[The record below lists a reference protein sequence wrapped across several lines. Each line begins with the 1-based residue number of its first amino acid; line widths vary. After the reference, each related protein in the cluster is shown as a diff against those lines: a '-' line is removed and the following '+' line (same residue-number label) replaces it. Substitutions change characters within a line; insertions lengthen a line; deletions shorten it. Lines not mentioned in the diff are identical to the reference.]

1 MRTKLIG
8 KIEFDRA
15 RLLEDLERSLDI
27 RYAEPYDEFVCGRPW
42 KSAMLMAPGGAEGGV
57 LSDYDHSE
65 PTDFTA
71 DGERLPYV
79 QDLLR
84 TYFNVEHI
92 TFARMI
98 SLSNSVLI
106 PHCDY
111 VELDDTSK
119 QRIAHRVHVVLST
132 GEDAMFNESDSVYRM
147 KEGEVW
153 FIDVTRPHSAGV
165 VGDTRRVHLLIDVAD
180 VDAVEKL
187 FKFDVELSGGIPD
200 ANLCDRPALG
210 DEEREG
216 LLGLSSIIDEENVM
230 QIMALVVKKHYRKDG
245 GPDFVWSTMSEIARR
260 SDDEAIV
267 KWVANLYQ
275 HTNIVRSESALAS

>member
-1 MRTKLIG
+1 MRTQLIN
-8 KIEFDRA
+8 KIELDRE
-15 RLLEDLERSLDI
+15 RLLEDLERSLEI
-27 RYAEPYDEFVCGRPW
+27 NFAEPYDEFVCGRPW
-42 KSAMLMAPGGAEGGV
+42 KSAMLMAPGGGEGGV
-57 LSDYDHSE
+57 LSDFDHSKR
-65 PTDFTA
+65 TAFTA

-79 QDLLR
+79 QEILS
-84 TYFNVEHI
+84 TYFNLEHV
-92 TFARMI
+92 TFVRLIA
-98 SLSNSVLI
+98 LSNSVLI

-132 GEDAMFNESDSVYRM
+132 AEDAMFNESDSVYRM

-180 VDAVEKL
+180 VDDIEDL
-187 FKFDVELSGGIPD
+187 FTFTCELSGGIPD

-210 DEEREG
+210 DAERDG
-216 LLGLSSIIDEENVM
+216 LLSLSSIIDEENMM

-245 GPDFVWSTMSEIARR
+245 GHNFVWNTMSEIAAR
-260 SDDEAIV
+260 SGNEAIV
-267 KWVANLYQ
+267 KTVEDLYR
-275 HTNIVRSESALAS
+275 HTNIARSESALAS